1 MKMRCSRSHARKLL
15 KNSVPAYNTK
25 KQCHTNAGRVI
36 LWALPAGKDIR
47 ENTQA
52 AQKAV
57 KEREDKRV
65 PKMKATIYNREMS
78 IEFQQQAEEAVLG
91 SDWDNVP
98 VINDTHSAVVRLPD
112 RHRGRADGT
121 DEAVEDLIKRDA
133 DPLA

>member
-1 MKMRCSRSHARKLL
+1 MRNTRGHARKFLN
-15 KNSVPAYNTK
+15 NSIPAFNTK
-25 KQCHTNAGRVI
+25 KQCHTNAGRVV
-36 LWALPAGKDIR
+36 LWALGSLDKDYQNHQSALR
-47 ENTQA
+47 A
-52 AQKAV
+52 LKD
-57 KEREDKRV
+57 REDKRV

-91 SDWDNVP
+91 SDWDDVP

>member
-1 MKMRCSRSHARKLL
+1 
-15 KNSVPAYNTK
+15 
-25 KQCHTNAGRVI
+25 VI
-36 LWALPAGKDIR
+36 LWALPAGKDVR

-57 KEREDKRV
+57 KKREDCRP
-65 PKMKATIYNREMS
+65 PKMKATVYNREMS

-91 SDWDNVP
+91 SDWDDVP

-112 RHRGRADGT
+112 RHQGRADT
-121 DEAVEDLIKRDA
+121 QDASCEAVEDLIKRDA